1 MVTYVIASKANQPLL
16 AQVRSQTL
24 SQLKLIFFCLVS
36 NVRRVA
42 GGKLSWC
49 LCEDCDQA
57 SRRMEPILRLCKLPI
72 FVDRYKQEG
81 L

>member
-42 GGKLSWC
+42 RGKLS
-49 LCEDCDQA
+49 
-57 SRRMEPILRLCKLPI
+57 
-72 FVDRYKQEG
+72 
-81 L
+81 